1 MTLHQLQA
9 FLAAARSGSFTSAA
23 AQLAV
28 AQASVSELVRR
39 MEEELGMTLF
49 RRGGR
54 HLVLTAAGTELMPYA
69 EQAVAAA
76 DGGRQAVHAMRT
88 LGGGVA
94 TFGLLRNADYY
105 LLSDLVERF
114 MMAHPQVRVRMV
126 GLNSV
131 ETAAAVASGELE
143 AGLVVL
149 PVDDEGLAVTPL
161 SRDEVFYVSAA
172 PIPAAVTMADL
183 SRARLVLYDAHY
195 GWSDPTRRQLLER
208 AHLAGVRIEP
218 WVEVE
223 HVESALHL
231 VARGM
236 GDTIACRAVTES
248 AAFPSGL
255 HVAPFAEPIYDTI
268 ALVHRTSAVLSPAA
282 RELARLA
289 EQSLTARV
297 K

>member
-54 HLVLTAAGTELMPYA
+54 HLVLTAAGTELLPYA

-161 SRDEVFYVSAA
+161 SRDEVVYVSAT
-172 PIPAAVTMADL
+172 PIPAPVAMADL
-183 SRARLVLYDAHY
+183 SKARLVLYDAHY

-248 AAFPSGL
+248 AAFPPGL

-289 EQSLTARV
+289 EQSLTARAR
-297 K
+297 